1 MQQLAINTA
10 CCTTTTTSV
19 ATSYYSTTLYT
30 EQTNM
35 NMSDA
40 NQNELLESWPCR
52 GVAPDD
58 RLFYKVEQ
66 AVRRDTLLEHYW
78 PKRESS
84 VLSFDSD
91 EDEDVAS
98 NSSNKSLRR
107 TVHFSDTSTLH
118 VYERESK
125 YLLRSLS
132 YTHEDRQEFGIN
144 AMLEGFRIK
153 KLIAAA
159 PHDSNTESIKY
170 LLRQGI
176 IRKDEV
182 IGIEHFILGEPSNVI
197 KMRERHAAAVLW
209 KQHEQQQQEYH
220 PEDPALK
227 LGEFSRSSSR
237 RSLQRGRMRAAMAA

>member
-1 MQQLAINTA
+1 
-10 CCTTTTTSV
+10 
-19 ATSYYSTTLYT
+19 
-30 EQTNM
+30 M

-40 NQNELLESWPCR
+40 NQNELLESWPRR

-58 RLFYKVEQ
+58 RLFYKVEEAK
-66 AVRRDTLLEHYW
+66 AVRRDTLLEHW

-84 VLSFDSD
+84 VLSYDSD
-91 EDEDVAS
+91 EDDDVAS
-98 NSSNKSLRR
+98 TNSSNKSLRR
-107 TVHFSDTSTLH
+107 TVHFLETSTLH

-132 YTHEDRQEFGIN
+132 YTKEDRQEFGRN

-159 PHDSNTESIKY
+159 PYDSNSESIKH

-176 IRKDEV
+176 IRKEDM
-182 IGIEHFILGEPSNVI
+182 IGIEHFILGEPSNVV
-197 KMRERHAAAVLW
+197 KMRKRHAAAVLW

-220 PEDPALK
+220 PEDPALM
-227 LGEFSRSSSR
+227 LGEFARSSSR
-237 RSLQRGRMRAAMAA
+237 RSLQRGRARELL